1 MSIQY
6 QYFPKSSR
14 IPDLLSLLIL
24 VFQQKDECITSSIF
38 QLDSND
44 VLQCL
49 SDKIIQL
56 GYKVEI
62 SKRAN
67 DKIRI
72 PVLFGRNGALEK
84 ILKLIATTQY
94 RKLLL
99 RLKQDELSLI
109 INFLKIY
116 FKHV

>member
-14 IPDLLSLLIL
+14 IPDLLSQLIL
-24 VFQQKDECITSSIF
+24 VFQQKDECISSIF

>member
-1 MSIQY
+1 M
-6 QYFPKSSR
+6 
-14 IPDLLSLLIL
+14 
-24 VFQQKDECITSSIF
+24 
-38 QLDSND
+38 DSND